1 MSPVADLAADTEFEA
16 TVSGDDDAGN
26 PFTATTTS
34 SHGVDTTA
42 AATIDVDA
50 ITADDI
56 VNAAEAGSTVAV
68 TGTVGG
74 DAAAGDTVEMVI
86 NGTTYSTTVNPDG
99 TTWSVNVAG
108 SDLAADTEFDATV
121 SGDDDAGNP
130 FTATTTSSHGVDTI
144 AAATIDVDAIT
155 ADDIVNAAEAG
166 GTISVT
172 GNVGGDAAAGDTVE
186 MVINGTTYI
195 DYRQPRWRDLVGQ
208 CRR

>member
-1 MSPVADLAADTEFEA
+1 MSPVADLAADTEFDA

-56 VNAAEAGSTVAV
+56 VNAAEAGGTISV

-130 FTATTTSSHGVDTI
+130 FTATTTSTHGVDTT

-166 GTISVT
+166 STL
-172 GNVGGDAAAGDTVE
+172 
-186 MVINGTTYI
+186 
-195 DYRQPRWRDLVGQ
+195 Q
-208 CRR
+208 